1 MRATIRR
8 MIQESATSF
17 DFAPRLHSEVFSIM
31 KLWHSQETSR
41 DRNLRNFREI
51 WQWMEVAKSA
61 ISVLEIV
68 FMLTHIHANTQRIM
82 KAKKK

>member
-1 MRATIRR
+1 

-17 DFAPRLHSEVFSIM
+17 DSAPRLSSEVFSIM

-68 FMLTHIHANTQRIM
+68 FMLTHIHTNTQRIM